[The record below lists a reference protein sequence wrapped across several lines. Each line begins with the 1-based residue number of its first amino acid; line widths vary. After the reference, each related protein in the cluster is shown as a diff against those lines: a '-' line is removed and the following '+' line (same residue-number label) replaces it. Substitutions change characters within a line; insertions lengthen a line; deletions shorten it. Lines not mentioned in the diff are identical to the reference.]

1 MPCTCH
7 AHAHA
12 HVHAHAHD
20 MYICMCACVCVRAC
34 MCVRVCVC
42 VRVLGG
48 AIIIEYTAKA
58 REERGS
64 QHPTS
69 RCRGVTIGG
78 SLRIFSLYA
87 INVYAS
93 HANANSPPKTPNAI
107 LMCKCTNATQ
117 HQKQMYSSI
126 SMQRNDVH
134 RTEVLPKCL
143 HLCATGQAARLE
155 NRIHARPKPA
165 LQVVIIGKPPRVQPP
180 PNVRHDH
187 ARPSS
192 K

>member
-1 MPCTCH
+1 
-7 AHAHA
+7 
-12 HVHAHAHD
+12 
-20 MYICMCACVCVRAC
+20 MCACVCVRAC

-107 LMCKCTNATQ
+107 LMCKCTKTPRNTKSKCTAAGHSTQ
-117 HQKQMYSSI
+117 C
-126 SMQRNDVH
+126 NDVH
-134 RTEVLPKCL
+134 RTEVLPKRL

-165 LQVVIIGKPPRVQPP
+165 LQVVIIGKTPRVQPP